1 MYKNKIY
8 RLLLPVVLLVL
19 TTSCEPTWEEHYQQT
34 DGQQGSTNFYQ
45 GISAL
50 DELSDFRAMLEATGY
65 DSILSKPVTY
75 TVWAPLNSAE
85 LNSIVQSG
93 DVSLMKQTVEN
104 HISRFSYPTSGIQS
118 KTIYML
124 NKKFITFKREG
135 SGFSFG
141 GKPLS
146 TRGSN
151 LVASNGI
158 MHIIEGHVPY
168 LSNIWEFILKTPGLD
183 SIRTFLDASSI
194 YAFDPVASVEIGT
207 NEFGQ
212 AVYDS
217 VITFSNVLLDKIGS
231 LHLEDSLYSVLL
243 PDNNAWTTTY
253 NLIKD
258 KYKTLLADGGA
269 PKQRQLTQVAMVN
282 NLIFKTLTPETDD
295 SIISTTGSIFREPSY
310 LFEASQRSE
319 LSNGVVFVTDSLRFK
334 LSESWQQSI
343 VIEAENSDYGRGSVY
358 CNLFVR
364 SGLGTP
370 YSAEVSDTK
379 YLLVEPTTVST
390 TQPASVTFPIPN
402 VLSGKYRIYCVTVPS
417 NIVTENDNRPYKLKF
432 YVTHRNTAGVVVE
445 NAPISSANQLQATNR
460 TAFAFPTKGGEIS
473 KTFITEI
480 EFPYSNILEDG
491 ASSTTITTKIKVEN
505 GVTAVEDIQ
514 KKGDKKMRI
523 DYIIL
528 EPVQ

>member
-19 TTSCEPTWEEHYQQT
+19 TVSCEPTWEEHYQQT
-34 DGQQGSTNFYQ
+34 DEQQGQPTLYQ
-45 GISAL
+45 IISSN
-50 DELSDFRAMLEATGY
+50 DELSDFNAMLEATGY
-65 DSILSKPVTY
+65 DIILSKPVTY
-75 TVWAPLNSAE
+75 TVWAPVNSAE

-93 DVSLMKQTVEN
+93 DTVRMKQTVEN
-104 HISRFSYPTSGIQS
+104 HISRFAYPTSGIQS

-124 NKKFITFKREG
+124 NKKFITFKRDG

-141 GKPLS
+141 SKPLS
-146 TRGSN
+146 NLGSN
-151 LVASNGI
+151 LVVSNGI

-168 LSNIWEFILKTPGLD
+168 LSNIWEYILKTQGLD

-217 VITFSNVLLDKIGS
+217 VIMFSNVLLDKIGS
-231 LHLEDSLYSVLL
+231 LHIEDSLYSVLL
-243 PDNNAWTTTY
+243 PDNKAWTTTY

-269 PKQRQLTQVAMVN
+269 PKQRQLTQIAMVN
-282 NLIFKTLTPETDD
+282 NLIFRTLTPESDD
-295 SIISTTGSIFREPSY
+295 SIISTTGSIFREPAY
-310 LFEASQRSE
+310 LFDAAQRSE
-319 LSNGVVFVTDSLRFK
+319 LSNGVAFVTDSLRFK

-343 VIEAENSDYGRGSVY
+343 VIEGENSDYGRGSVFA
-358 CNLFVR
+358 NLFVR
-364 SGLGTP
+364 SGLGTA
-370 YSAEVSDTK
+370 YSADVSGSK

-417 NIVTENDNRPYKLKF
+417 NVVADNDNRPYKLKF
-432 YVTHRNTAGVVVE
+432 YVTHRNSAGVVVE
-445 NAPISSANQLQATNR
+445 NAPISSTNQLQATNR
-460 TAFAFPTKGGEIS
+460 TAFAFSTTGGVIS
-473 KTFITEI
+473 KTFVAEL
-480 EFPYSNILEDG
+480 EFPYCNILEKG
-491 ASSTTITTKIKVEN
+491 ASSSTITTKLKVEN